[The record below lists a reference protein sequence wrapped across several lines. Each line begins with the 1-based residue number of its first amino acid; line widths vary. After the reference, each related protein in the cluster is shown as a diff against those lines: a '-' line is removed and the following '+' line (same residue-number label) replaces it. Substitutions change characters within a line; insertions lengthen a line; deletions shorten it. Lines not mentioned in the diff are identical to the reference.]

1 MDIVLNSLRKSYDGR
16 LVLTDYS
23 DVFEAGQVHVIMAPS
38 GRGKTTLLRLIL
50 GLEKPDSGKITGVP
64 GKKSAV
70 FQESRLIPELT
81 IRGNLRLVLGNR
93 FPETEITAM
102 LTRLDLTDCLD
113 TPAANLSGG
122 QQRRSAL
129 ARALLYGGELLVL
142 DEPFTGLDED
152 NRRKAL
158 DTIRAYPKEAI
169 VLLVTHSREDAE
181 ALGAEIIEI

>member
-1 MDIVLNSLRKSYDGR
+1 MELQNVSKAYGDKPVLSHFSAVLAPGGR
-16 LVLTDYS
+16 YALM
-23 DVFEAGQVHVIMAPS
+23 GPS
-38 GRGKTTLLRLIL
+38 GVGKTTLLRLIL

-70 FQESRLIPELT
+70 FQESLLIPELT
-81 IRGNLRLVLGNR
+81 IRGNLRLVLGSR

-122 QQRRSAL
+122 QQLL
-129 ARALLYGGELLVL
+129 ARALCAAGELLVL

-158 DTIRAYPKEAI
+158 DAIRAYPKEAI

>member
-1 MDIVLNSLRKSYDGR
+1 MELQNVSKAYGGKPVLSHFSAVLAPGGR
-16 LVLTDYS
+16 YALM
-23 DVFEAGQVHVIMAPS
+23 GPS
-38 GRGKTTLLRLIL
+38 GVGKTTLLRLIL
-50 GLEKPDSGKITGVP
+50 GLEKPDGGKITGVP

-81 IRGNLRLVLGNR
+81 VRGSR
-93 FPETEITAM
+93 FPEAEITAM

-158 DTIRAYPKEAI
+158 DAIRAYPKEAI